1 MPQYYLHE
9 TFHYKIRVV
18 SYSAA
23 NRLAIIHALDRRK
36 EMSMLYR
43 VIFKSRYYPLEG
55 NRQRMVR
62 ANSKKEI
69 RDNWHSIINT
79 DEYRIVKIEE
89 VKEG

>member
-1 MPQYYLHE
+1 
-9 TFHYKIRVV
+9 
-18 SYSAA
+18 
-23 NRLAIIHALDRRK
+23 
-36 EMSMLYR
+36 MLYR
-43 VIFKSRYYPLEG
+43 VIFKSRYYTLEG

-69 RDNWHSIINT
+69 RDNWHSIIHT

>member
-1 MPQYYLHE
+1 
-9 TFHYKIRVV
+9 
-18 SYSAA
+18 
-23 NRLAIIHALDRRK
+23 
-36 EMSMLYR
+36 MLYR

-69 RDNWHSIINT
+69 RDNWHSIIHT